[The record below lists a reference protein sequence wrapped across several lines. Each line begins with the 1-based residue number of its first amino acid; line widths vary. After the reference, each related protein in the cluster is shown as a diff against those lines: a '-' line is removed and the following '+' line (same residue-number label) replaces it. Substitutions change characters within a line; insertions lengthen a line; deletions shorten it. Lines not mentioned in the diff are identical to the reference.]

1 MDAFFPQ
8 TSLILVAVMPEL
20 RDLEIARVLGWY
32 RIPLRF
38 APKVIDVDYL
48 LFYQTKAF
56 GANHH
61 GCIEYSAEVEG
72 HELVQRK
79 DLFREALDH
88 PRANEEYY
96 KIQLGKL
103 RPMPNVI
110 KADKWRRITFFYT
123 TGGLANSA
131 KIVNDL
137 VVKDDERKILWRS
150 LRERGLQSGDYHNK
164 KQLEEQENL
173 IDIEDLIGGLSQ
185 LGIGDT
191 EW

>member
-1 MDAFFPQ
+1 MDAFLPE
-8 TSLILVAVMPEL
+8 TSLVLVAVMPEL

-79 DLFREALDH
+79 DLFREAPDH

-96 KIQLGKL
+96 KIQIGKL
-103 RPMPNVI
+103 KQLPNVI
-110 KADKWRRITFFYT
+110 KADKWHRITFFYT
-123 TGGLANSA
+123 TGGLVNKA
-131 KIVNDL
+131 KIINDL
-137 VVKDDERKILWRS
+137 VVKDDERKLLWHS
-150 LRERGLQSGDYHNK
+150 LRERGLQSNDYNNNK
-164 KQLEEQENL
+164 KLDGQECPIDLEAVL
-173 IDIEDLIGGLSQ
+173 GGLSQ
-185 LGIGDT
+185 LGLSDT